1 MTFTKR
7 RSRSNRPI
15 LLFQLK
21 VFRNEK
27 MELVLFVYSALAVTT
42 LVFLSGCNPSQS
54 DETAD
59 QTAPRVEGEKGW
71 WRCKR

>member
-1 MTFTKR
+1 MKR
-7 RSRSNRPI
+7 WNLCCLFI
-15 LLFQLK
+15 LP
-21 VFRNEK
+21 
-27 MELVLFVYSALAVTT
+27 LAVTT

-71 WRCKR
+71 RCKR